1 MSIYNSFKF
10 KILIIIVIIIA
21 LFDLC
26 FAKSQGS
33 QLTTGFIRD
42 NQGTLFYYDEDNYC
56 NDGWHL
62 IDDNGDGIYE
72 YYYFSLSGHLLKDT
86 TTPNGYKLN
95 SNGKLIIND
104 VVYQVSFLDVANSD
118 VAIFLNKKE
127 SVDELTKGFET
138 DYNQV
143 FNEWY
148 IKSKTDITSQLNA
161 IANNLTVQKVNKVR
175 DEVSRRVKECKK
187 LSVTGSLSKGEQIK
201 NMLNTRFGTAPAGSK
216 VRLISMRIYDK
227 YFADYEYS
235 KTSITYDPE
244 TLNWWTRIRDNFEL
258 DSTRPPVERLFS
270 EGKSNIIVEYHPRV
284 CDCNTNHN
292 SGG

>member
-1 MSIYNSFKF
+1 MKCFTF
-10 KILIIIVIIIA
+10 KILCLFVLNLIVSMNISYANSKGTSI
-21 LFDLC
+21 
-26 FAKSQGS
+26 
-33 QLTTGFIRD
+33 TTGFIKD
-42 NQGTLFYYDEDNYC
+42 NYGTSFYYDEDNYY

-72 YYYFSLSGHLLKDT
+72 YYYFSLSGHLLKDA

-118 VAIFLNKKE
+118 VAIFFNKKE
-127 SVDELTKGFET
+127 SADELTKGFEI

-175 DEVSRRVKECKK
+175 DEISKRVKECKK
-187 LSVTGSLSKGEQIK
+187 IGVWYNEKLYDAKKTELITKGTHKTLSRKLQKDMSEYI
-201 NMLNTRFGTAPAGSK
+201 NRFREDMGN
-216 VRLISMRIYDK
+216 VINSMGY
-227 YFADYEYS
+227 
-235 KTSITYDPE
+235 
-244 TLNWWTRIRDNFEL
+244 
-258 DSTRPPVERLFS
+258 
-270 EGKSNIIVEYHPRV
+270 
-284 CDCNTNHN
+284 
-292 SGG
+292 

>member
-1 MSIYNSFKF
+1 MLRKIRV
-10 KILIIIVIIIA
+10 ILI
-21 LFDLC
+21 LFILLISNICC

-42 NQGTLFYYDEDNYC
+42 NQGTLFYYDEDNYY

-62 IDDNGDGIYE
+62 IDDNGDDIYE
-72 YYYFSLSGHLLKDT
+72 YYYFSLSGNMLRGT
-86 TTPNGYKLN
+86 ITPNGYKLN

-104 VVYQVSFLDVANSD
+104 VVYQVSFLDVANSN

-127 SVDELTKGFET
+127 SAEELVKGFET

-175 DEVSRRVKECKK
+175 DEISKKIKECKK
-187 LSVTGSLSKGEQIK
+187 IGVWYNEKLYSAKRTEI
-201 NMLNTRFGTAPAGSK
+201 
-216 VRLISMRIYDK
+216 IDK
-227 YFADYEYS
+227 
-235 KTSITYDPE
+235 
-244 TLNWWTRIRDNFEL
+244 
-258 DSTRPPVERLFS
+258 DSHKIMSRKLQKDMSSYINIFRE
-270 EGKSNIIVEYHPRV
+270 EMGNIIKSMGY
-284 CDCNTNHN
+284 
-292 SGG
+292 

>member
-1 MSIYNSFKF
+1 MFKTNGF
-10 KILIIIVIIIA
+10 INIVIILSFWMTITSV
-21 LFDLC
+21 
-26 FAKSQGS
+26 AKPHGS

-42 NQGTLFYYDEDNYC
+42 NQGTSFYYDEDNYY

-72 YYYFSLSGHLLKDT
+72 YYYFSLSGHMLKDT

-95 SNGKLIIND
+95 ENGKLIIND
-104 VVYQVSFLDVANSD
+104 AIYQVSFLDVANFD

-127 SVDELTKGFET
+127 SVDELIKGFEI

-175 DEVSRRVKECKK
+175 DEISKKVKECKK
-187 LSVTGSLSKGEQIK
+187 IGVWYNEKLYDAKKTELITKDTHKILSRKLQKDMSEYINKFREEMGNVIK
-201 NMLNTRFGTAPAGSK
+201 
-216 VRLISMRIYDK
+216 SMGY
-227 YFADYEYS
+227 
-235 KTSITYDPE
+235 
-244 TLNWWTRIRDNFEL
+244 
-258 DSTRPPVERLFS
+258 
-270 EGKSNIIVEYHPRV
+270 
-284 CDCNTNHN
+284 
-292 SGG
+292 